1 MWLVLTTGT
10 EGNLIQWEVRRPY
23 STPRIFQPLSGG
35 AHNMKRKRDKVTKIN
50 TSAKKIRQR
59 VLYSAC
65 WQGARLQART
75 ANRCSSCKYKWTVG
89 TKRRKKVLSRHFSLT
104 HRFGFVFASV
114 SFVPL
119 LPFFGWW
126 RNGSEFDRSILM
138 GYIYWGAGGDE
149 CEEGR
154 ERDEMF
160 GWIFLMLLAQYVSI
174 YRTIRGR
181 CTRTRYPIV
190 AMVT

>member
-89 TKRRKKVLSRHFSLT
+89 SKRKSIESTFFFDSPFWFCLCIC
-104 HRFGFVFASV
+104 VFCAAAA
-114 SFVPL
+114 L
-119 LPFFGWW
+119 L
-126 RNGSEFDRSILM
+126 RM
-138 GYIYWGAGGDE
+138 VAK
-149 CEEGR
+149 R
-154 ERDEMF
+154 ER
-160 GWIFLMLLAQYVSI
+160 
-174 YRTIRGR
+174 IRPLYSHGLHILGGGR
-181 CTRTRYPIV
+181 R
-190 AMVT
+190 